1 MKTAEFM
8 TMEEYL
14 ECSKWKPDAE
24 YVDGVIEERPAVC
37 PERNW
42 RWTGKPRDGGWTD
55 TLNAYAVMGAAAGLA
70 TKAFQFP
77 DESSG

>member
-24 YVDGVIEERPAVC
+24 YVDGVIEERPAVR

-55 TLNAYAVMGAAAGLA
+55 NTERIRGHGRCSWIGN
-70 TKAFQFP
+70 QSFP
-77 DESSG
+77 VPG